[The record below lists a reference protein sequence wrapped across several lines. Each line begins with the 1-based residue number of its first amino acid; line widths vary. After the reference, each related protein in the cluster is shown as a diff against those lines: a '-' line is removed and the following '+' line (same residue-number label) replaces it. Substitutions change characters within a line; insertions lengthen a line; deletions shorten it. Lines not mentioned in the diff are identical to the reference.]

1 MPAIGLILIV
11 NTTHTGAD
19 SCHHLVRNGLK
30 EVAQYRYGKLR
41 SEYLYGVS
49 FVAIDTRDVYHA
61 DIHADITYIRSEEH
75 TSELQ
80 SRQYPVCRLL
90 LEKKKKGKHMRRQCR
105 TTERQGHKDTTYR
118 PGLLIQSTQ

>member
-61 DIHADITYIRSEEH
+61 DIHADITYIRS
-75 TSELQ
+75 TLS
-80 SRQYPVCRLL
+80 VN
-90 LEKKKKGKHMRRQCR
+90 KA
-105 TTERQGHKDTTYR
+105 
-118 PGLLIQSTQ
+118 IASTVPQAPIKSVGIAYGDGRNQAITL